1 MTLASFFPSHG
12 RHIPLTRTRSFA
24 LASRLSALEGA
35 TLGIISNGKKNTIP
49 FFNSFEDEL
58 LTKYGV
64 AKVIQTVKSN
74 YSAPADSHLVKEA
87 ENWDAVIAGIG
98 D

>member
-1 MTLASFFPSHG
+1 MSFEILDPTHEGDSA
-12 RHIPLTRTRSFA
+12 SFA
-24 LASRLSALEGA
+24 LASRLSALEGT

-87 ENWDAVIAGIG
+87 ENWDAVIAGSG